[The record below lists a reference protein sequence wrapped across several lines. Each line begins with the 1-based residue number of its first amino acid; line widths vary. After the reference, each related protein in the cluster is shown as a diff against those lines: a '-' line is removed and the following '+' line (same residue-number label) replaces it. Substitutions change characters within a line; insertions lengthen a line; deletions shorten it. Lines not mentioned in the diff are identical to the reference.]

1 MANKTLDGSANVH
14 VWFMQLLNRTKN
26 KAIVNNYTFITC
38 VFKKNNSIFLL
49 VEWKHAFPSPSK
61 QVDKFD
67 KLVIQGNLKWMIE
80 WNKAKKRM
88 YEKNWR
94 MLVLGRK
101 NLF

>member
-1 MANKTLDGSANVH
+1 MSL
-14 VWFMQLLNRTKN
+14 
-26 KAIVNNYTFITC
+26 
-38 VFKKNNSIFLL
+38 KKNNSIFLL

-61 QVDKFD
+61 QFDKFD